1 MSLLAADSWEC
12 STSATLALEEI
23 APEDKDRKEVL
34 RMRVQIYMAAKKSA
48 GAPENALSCG
58 RDLSVHGPEPA
69 A

>member
-23 APEDKDRKEVL
+23 APEDKKRKEVL
-34 RMRVQIYMAAKKSA
+34 RMHVHIYMAAKKSA
-48 GAPENALSCG
+48 GAPRTLCLAVVT
-58 RDLSVHGPEPA
+58 SVHVPEPA